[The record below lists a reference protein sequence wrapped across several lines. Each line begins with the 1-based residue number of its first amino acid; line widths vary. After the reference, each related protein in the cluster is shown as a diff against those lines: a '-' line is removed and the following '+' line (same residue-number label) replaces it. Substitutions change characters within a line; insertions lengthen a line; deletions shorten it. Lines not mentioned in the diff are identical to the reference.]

1 MAPLFDMTPP
11 LSIGDLLL
19 RMALACVLGACVGW
33 DRESQHKVAGLR
45 THMLVSLGSAMFTLT
60 ALQMFQLTLSNGGDH
75 GDPTRLLQGLV
86 SGIGFL
92 GAGQIIQS
100 RGSVLG
106 VTTAAGIWVVGGVGV
121 ACGGGSFVL
130 AVLGAAF
137 VVAILRGMR
146 YVEARFAGG
155 DAAAIDPR
163 MSQPHSRQ

>member
-1 MAPLFDMTPP
+1 MPPLFDMTPP
-11 LSIGDLLL
+11 LSIGDLFS

-45 THMLVSLGSAMFTLT
+45 THMLVSLGSALFMLT
-60 ALQMFQLTLSNGGDH
+60 ALQMFQLTVSNGDH

-100 RGSVLG
+100 RGSIVG
-106 VTTAAGIWVVGGVGV
+106 VTTAAGIWVVGGIGV

-130 AVLGAAF
+130 ALLGAVF

-146 YVEARFAGG
+146 YIEARLAG
-155 DAAAIDPR
+155 AAAAVIRDSR
-163 MSQPHSRQ
+163 VSQPHSRQ